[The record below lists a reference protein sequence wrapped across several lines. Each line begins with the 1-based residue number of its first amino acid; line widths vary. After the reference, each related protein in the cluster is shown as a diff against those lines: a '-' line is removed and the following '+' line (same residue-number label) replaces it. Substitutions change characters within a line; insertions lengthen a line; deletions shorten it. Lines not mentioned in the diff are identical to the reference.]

1 MKIIISESQLKLLK
15 ETSYVDMDEEQLYDR
30 AVKLKDTV
38 DRRVSKE
45 LSKFYW
51 FDNLETTVD
60 WGYLG
65 PEYHFLINANDKI
78 SDDSLF
84 YNREL
89 KYEVYVIIEDI
100 FKMYFPDGNKH
111 TKYNQTGLFNV
122 YFYNSEGEVNIFFEP
137 RKNNY

>member
-1 MKIIISESQLKLLK
+1 MKIIISESQLNLLK

-30 AVKLKDTV
+30 AVKLKGTV

-51 FDNLETTVD
+51 FDNLETMVAPG
-60 WGYLG
+60 WIG
-65 PEYHFLINANDKI
+65 PEYHFLVNANDKI
-78 SDDSLF
+78 SNDDFL

-89 KYEVYVIIEDI
+89 KDEVYTIIEDI
-100 FKMYFPDGNKH
+100 FKMYFPDGNKY

-122 YFYNSEGEVNIFFEP
+122 YFLNSEGEGKIF
-137 RKNNY
+137 

>member
-1 MKIIISESQLKLLK
+1 MKIIISESQLNLLK

-30 AVKLKDTV
+30 AVRLKDTV

-45 LSKFYW
+45 LSEFYW
-51 FDNLETTVD
+51 FDNLEITVD
-60 WGYLG
+60 RGYLG
-65 PEYHFLINANDKI
+65 PEYHFIVNTNDKI
-78 SDDSLF
+78 SDDSLL

-89 KYEVYVIIEDI
+89 KHEVYSIIKDI

-122 YFYNSEGEVNIFFEP
+122 YFYNSKGEANIFFEP
-137 RKNNY
+137 RKNDY

>member
-1 MKIIISESQLKLLK
+1 MKIIISESQLNLLK
-15 ETSYVDMDEEQLYDR
+15 ETSYVDMDQEQLYDR
-30 AVKLKDTV
+30 AVRLKDTV
-38 DRRVSKE
+38 DRRLSKQ

-65 PEYHFLINANDKI
+65 PEYHFLVNANDKI

-84 YNREL
+84 YNSTLR
-89 KYEVYVIIEDI
+89 YEVYNIINDI
-100 FKMYFPDGNKH
+100 FYMYFPDGNKH

-122 YFYNSEGEVNIFFEP
+122 YFYNSEGVGQFI
-137 RKNNY
+137 